1 MEKLTLY
8 QQAEQ
13 CLAEKGIEEVKR
25 HASVST
31 ENRHYCHECFCC
43 ACSDLLG
50 RVERET
56 IRKSLYR
63 EHRSGE

>member
-1 MEKLTLY
+1 MRQMTL
-8 QQAEQ
+8 QEQAVQ
-13 CLAEKGIEEVKR
+13 CLETKGLEEVQR

-43 ACSDLLG
+43 ACVDLLRELEVK
-50 RVERET
+50 RVREA
-56 IRKSLYR
+56 LLP